1 MKSFE
6 FKREHLSVDREMEV
20 DDDCNRQINFY
31 LDCWFNVDEKFG
43 ININDED
50 GTWLNLYGFYNPFED
65 TLQLKGQISYDD
77 GSSDWF
83 DYEPTAAESK
93 LIKNLLTA
101 EIEKEWHQ
109 TTQEFCE
116 QYMDEPEITPTQG
129 GPT

>member
-1 MKSFE
+1 MKGFE

-43 ININDED
+43 ININGEDE
-50 GTWLNLYGFYNPFED
+50 TWLNLYGFYNPFDD
-65 TLQLKGQISYDD
+65 TLKLKGQISYDD

-83 DYEPTAAESK
+83 DYEPTTAETQ
-93 LIKNLLTA
+93 LIKDMLSA
-101 EIEKEWHQ
+101 EIKKEYHQ
-109 TTQEFCE
+109 TPQEFCE
-116 QYMDEPEITPTQG
+116 QYMDEPESVPTQG